1 MKVLLL
7 VLAAVALGLAVV
19 GAAAAAQPGPLHL
32 TFDKQNADGDG
43 VWEGT
48 VSGDAEGRLKT
59 VLISIGG
66 EHPCV
71 KDVVFDWII
80 KAEDDSFKARLA
92 GTLDA
97 CTGAVQMSGS
107 VSTGRYLGAF
117 VQEAGQLQDL
127 ATLRFTGTIDVYP

>member
-1 MKVLLL
+1 MKVLL
-7 VLAAVALGLAVV
+7 VFAVVVLGLAVA
-19 GAAAAAQPGPLHL
+19 GAAGAAQPGPLHL
-32 TFDKQNADGDG
+32 TFDKQNPDADG
-43 VWEGT
+43 VWEGS

-66 EHPCV
+66 EDPCV

-107 VSTGRYLGAF
+107 ALTGRYRGAL
-117 VQEAGQLQDL
+117 VEEAGQLQDL